1 MEAINSFRELFFEV
15 WNQGVFGLNA
25 TDIIVGIIIFLIFYI
40 LRRLFARFVIRKLTK
55 IVNRTSNKIDNTVV
69 EVIEGPLKF
78 LPIVLGF
85 FIATSYIEISIEVQ
99 NFVDLVNRTLITIF
113 IFWLLHQLVIP
124 FSYIIK
130 NFEDKLSKPL
140 VNWTLKGLEIIII
153 VLGIVAVLELWGIKV
168 GPVIAG
174 LGLFGVAV
182 ALGAQD
188 LFKNLISG
196 IMILMEKRFTIGDV
210 ILVSNEVEGVVEQI
224 GFRSTLVRRFD
235 STPVMIPNYKFAE
248 QSVTNYSRRHHRRI
262 RWLVGLEYKTSIDQ
276 LKNIRDK
283 ITKLVKDNKDFAK
296 NENSGFFVRID
307 SFSDSSIDMLV
318 QVFTVTN
325 DWSEFLRIKEEL
337 AVSIIEIVESNKA
350 GFAAVSL
357 NISTQLLYY
366 LLFKQSWFCNCI
378 IEHVDTSA
386 IQSAIQTKPDLQL
399 YH

>member
-1 MEAINSFRELFFEV
+1 MEAINSFKELFSEV
-15 WNQGVFGLNA
+15 WNEGVFGLNA
-25 TDIIVGIIIFLIFYI
+25 SEIIIAFIIFLIFYV
-40 LRRLFARFVIRKLTK
+40 LRRLFARFIISKLNK
-55 IVNRTSNKIDNTVV
+55 LVNRTSTKIDNTVV

-85 FIATSYIEISIEVQ
+85 FIATSYIELSIEVQ
-99 NFVDLVNRTLITIF
+99 DFIDLLNRTLITVF

-130 NFEDKLSKPL
+130 NFEDKISKPL

-262 RWLVGLEYKTSIDQ
+262 RWLIGLEYKTNIDQ
-276 LKNIRDK
+276 LKKIRDQ
-283 ITKLVKDNKDFAK
+283 ITKLITENNDFAK

-318 QVFTVTN
+318 QAFTVTN

-350 GFAAVSL
+350 GFAFPSQSL
-357 NISTQLLYY
+357 YVES
-366 LLFKQSWFCNCI
+366 FP
-378 IEHVDTSA
+378 IE
-386 IQSAIQTKPDLQL
+386 KPEIFNPKSSK
-399 YH
+399 

>member
-1 MEAINSFRELFFEV
+1 MEAINRFKELFLEV
-15 WNQGVFGLNA
+15 WSQGVFGLNA
-25 TDIIVGIIIFLIFYI
+25 SDIIVGIIIFLIFYV
-40 LRRLFARFVIRKLTK
+40 LRRLFARFVISKLSK
-55 IVNRTSNKIDNTVV
+55 IVNKTSNKIDNTVV

-85 FIATSYIEISIEVQ
+85 FIATSYIELSLEVQ
-99 NFVDLVNRTLITIF
+99 NFVDLLNRTLITIF

-130 NFEDKLSKPL
+130 NFEDKISKPL

-262 RWLVGLEYKTSIDQ
+262 RWLIGFEYKTTIDQ
-276 LKNIRDK
+276 LKKIRDS
-283 ITKLVKDNKDFAK
+283 ITKLIEDNEDFAK
-296 NENSGFFVRID
+296 NENSSFF
-307 SFSDSSIDMLV
+307 
-318 QVFTVTN
+318 
-325 DWSEFLRIKEEL
+325 
-337 AVSIIEIVESNKA
+337 
-350 GFAAVSL
+350 
-357 NISTQLLYY
+357 
-366 LLFKQSWFCNCI
+366 
-378 IEHVDTSA
+378 H
-386 IQSAIQTKPDLQL
+386 
-399 YH
+399 

>member
-1 MEAINSFRELFFEV
+1 MESFNRFSNLFLDV
-15 WNQGVFGLNA
+15 WNNGVFGINA
-25 TDIIVGIIIFLIFYI
+25 TDIIISLVIFLFFYL
-40 LRRLFARFVIRKLTK
+40 LRRLIARVILNRLSR
-55 IVNRTSNKIDNTVV
+55 IVIKTTTQIDDA
-69 EVIEGPLKF
+69 VIEVLDGPLKF
-78 LPIVLGF
+78 FPVVIGF
-85 FIATSYIEISIEVQ
+85 FIASSYLNLSEQ
-99 NFVDLVNRTLITIF
+99 NQDFLDLLNRSLITVF

-124 FSYIIK
+124 FSFIIR
-130 NFEDKLSKPL
+130 NFEDKISKPL

-262 RWLVGLEYKTSIDQ
+262 RWLIGLEYKTNVDQ
-276 LKNIRDK
+276 LKKIRDQISTLIK
-283 ITKLVKDNKDFAK
+283 ENKDFAK

-318 QVFTVTN
+318 QAFTVTN
-325 DWSEFLRIKEEL
+325 DWSEFLIIKEEL

-350 GFAAVSL
+350 GFAFPSQSL
-357 NISTQLLYY
+357 YVESFPN
-366 LLFKQSWFCNCI
+366 
-378 IEHVDTSA
+378 E
-386 IQSAIQTKPDLQL
+386 KPEIFNPKSSQ
-399 YH
+399 

>member
-1 MEAINSFRELFFEV
+1 MEAFNRFSELFSEV
-15 WNQGVFGLNA
+15 WQEGVFGLNA
-25 TDIIVGIIIFLIFYI
+25 SEIIIGIVIFLIFYV
-40 LRRLFARFVIRKLTK
+40 LRRLFARFIISRLNKL
-55 IVNRTSNKIDNTVV
+55 VNKTSTKIDNTVV

-78 LPIVLGF
+78 LPVVLGF
-85 FIATSYIEISIEVQ
+85 FIATSYINLSTEVQ
-99 NFVDLVNRTLITIF
+99 DFIDLLNRTLITVF

-124 FSYIIK
+124 FSFIIR
-130 NFEDKLSKPL
+130 NFEDKISKPL

-210 ILVSNEVEGVVEQI
+210 ISVSNEVEGVVEQI

-262 RWLVGLEYKTSIDQ
+262 RWLIGLEYKTSINQ
-276 LKNIRDK
+276 LKKIRDA
-283 ITKLVKDNKDFAK
+283 ITQLIKDKNDFAK

-318 QVFTVTN
+318 QAFTVTN
-325 DWSEFLRIKEEL
+325 DWSEFLKVKEQL
-337 AVSIIEIVESNKA
+337 AVSIIEIVEANNA
-350 GFAAVSL
+350 GFAFPS
-357 NISTQLLYY
+357 
-366 LLFKQSWFCNCI
+366 QSIYVESYPNEKSEIFNPKN
-378 IEHVDTSA
+378 
-386 IQSAIQTKPDLQL
+386 TK
-399 YH
+399 

>member
-1 MEAINSFRELFFEV
+1 MEAINRFRELFFKDWKE
-15 WNQGVFGLNA
+15 GVFGLNA
-25 TDIIVGIIIFLIFYI
+25 SEIIIGIVIFLIFYV
-40 LRRLFARFVIRKLTK
+40 LRRLFARFIISRLNK
-55 IVNRTSNKIDNTVV
+55 IVNKTSTKIDNTVV

-78 LPIVLGF
+78 LPVVLGF
-85 FIATSYIEISIEVQ
+85 FIATSYINLSTEVQ
-99 NFVDLVNRTLITIF
+99 SFIDLLNRTLITVF

-124 FSYIIK
+124 FSFIIR
-130 NFEDKLSKPL
+130 NFEDKISKPL

-262 RWLVGLEYKTSIDQ
+262 RWLIGLEYKTSINQ
-276 LKNIRDK
+276 LKKIRDA
-283 ITKLVKDNKDFAK
+283 ITQLITDKNDFAK

-318 QVFTVTN
+318 QAFTVTN
-325 DWSEFLRIKEEL
+325 DWSEFLKIKEEL
-337 AVSIIEIVESNKA
+337 AVSIMEIVETNNA
-350 GFAAVSL
+350 GFAFPSQSL
-357 NISTQLLYY
+357 YVESFPNEKSEI
-366 LLFKQSWFCNCI
+366 FNPKN
-378 IEHVDTSA
+378 
-386 IQSAIQTKPDLQL
+386 TK
-399 YH
+399 

>member
-1 MEAINSFRELFFEV
+1 MEAINRFRELFLEV
-15 WNQGVFGLNA
+15 WSQGVFGLNA
-25 TDIIVGIIIFLIFYI
+25 SDIIVGIVIFLIFYV
-40 LRRLFARFVIRKLTK
+40 LRRLFARFVISKLSK
-55 IVNRTSNKIDNTVV
+55 IVNKTSNKIDNTVV

-85 FIATSYIEISIEVQ
+85 FIATSYIELSIEVQ
-99 NFVDLVNRTLITIF
+99 NFVDLLNRTLITIF

-130 NFEDKLSKPL
+130 NFEDKISKPL

-153 VLGIVAVLELWGIKV
+153 VLGVVAVLELWGIKV

-262 RWLVGLEYKTSIDQ
+262 RWLIGFEYKTSIDQ
-276 LKNIRDK
+276 LKKIRDS
-283 ITKLVKDNKDFAK
+283 ITKLIEDNEDFAK
-296 NENSGFFVRID
+296 NENSSFFIRID

-318 QVFTVTN
+318 QAFTVTN

-337 AVSIIEIVESNKA
+337 AVSIKEIVESNDA
-350 GFAAVSL
+350 GFAFPSQSL
-357 NISTQLLYY
+357 YVESYPNERPEIFNL
-366 LLFKQSWFCNCI
+366 KP
-378 IEHVDTSA
+378 
-386 IQSAIQTKPDLQL
+386 TK
-399 YH
+399 

>member
-1 MEAINSFRELFFEV
+1 MEAINRFKELFLEV
-15 WNQGVFGLNA
+15 WSQGVFGLNA
-25 TDIIVGIIIFLIFYI
+25 SDIIVGIIIFLIFYV
-40 LRRLFARFVIRKLTK
+40 LRRLFARFVISKLSK
-55 IVNRTSNKIDNTVV
+55 IVNKTSNKIDNTVV

-85 FIATSYIEISIEVQ
+85 FIATSYIELSLEVQ
-99 NFVDLVNRTLITIF
+99 NFVDLLNRTLITIF

-130 NFEDKLSKPL
+130 NFEDKISKPL

-182 ALGAQD
+182 TLGAQD

-262 RWLVGLEYKTSIDQ
+262 RWLIGFEYKTTIDQ
-276 LKNIRDK
+276 LKKIRDS
-283 ITKLVKDNKDFAK
+283 ITKLIEDNEDFAK
-296 NENSGFFVRID
+296 NENSSFFIRID

-318 QVFTVTN
+318 QAFTVTN

-337 AVSIIEIVESNKA
+337 AVSIKEIVESNDA
-350 GFAAVSL
+350 GFAFPSQSL
-357 NISTQLLYY
+357 YVESYPNERPEIFNPKTTQ
-366 LLFKQSWFCNCI
+366 
-378 IEHVDTSA
+378 
-386 IQSAIQTKPDLQL
+386 
-399 YH
+399 

>member
-1 MEAINSFRELFFEV
+1 MDAINSFNKLFLEV
-15 WNQGVFGLNA
+15 WNEGIFGLNA
-25 TDIIVGIIIFLIFYI
+25 SEIIIGFIIFLVFYV
-40 LRRLFARFVIRKLTK
+40 LRRLFARFIISKLNK
-55 IVNRTSNKIDNTVV
+55 LVSKTSTKIDNTVV

-85 FIATSYIEISIEVQ
+85 FIATSYIELSIEVQ
-99 NFVDLVNRTLITIF
+99 DFIDLLNRTLITVF

-130 NFEDKLSKPL
+130 NFEDKISKPL

-262 RWLVGLEYKTSIDQ
+262 RWLIGLEYKTNIDQ
-276 LKNIRDK
+276 LKKIRDQ
-283 ITKLVKDNKDFAK
+283 ITKLITENKDFAK
-296 NENSGFFVRID
+296 NENSGFFVRVD

-318 QVFTVTN
+318 QAFTVTN

-350 GFAAVSL
+350 GFAFPSQSL
-357 NISTQLLYY
+357 YVESFPN
-366 LLFKQSWFCNCI
+366 
-378 IEHVDTSA
+378 E
-386 IQSAIQTKPDLQL
+386 KPEIFNPKSSQ
-399 YH
+399 

>member
-1 MEAINSFRELFFEV
+1 MEAINRFKELFLDV
-15 WNQGVFGLNA
+15 WNEGVFGLNA
-25 TDIIVGIIIFLIFYI
+25 SEIIIGIIIFLIFYV
-40 LRRLFARFVIRKLTK
+40 LRRLFARFIISKLNK
-55 IVNRTSNKIDNTVV
+55 IVKRTSNKIDNTVV

-85 FIATSYIEISIEVQ
+85 FIATSYIKLSLEVQ
-99 NFVDLVNRTLITIF
+99 NFVDLLNRTLITVF

-130 NFEDKLSKPL
+130 NFEDKISKPL

-196 IMILMEKRFTIGDV
+196 IMILMEKRFTIGDI

-262 RWLVGLEYKTSIDQ
+262 RWLVGLEYKTSIEQ
-276 LKNIRDK
+276 LKNIRDS
-283 ITKLVKDNKDFAK
+283 ISKLINDNNDFAK
-296 NENSGFFVRID
+296 NENSGFFVRVD
-307 SFSDSSIDMLV
+307 SFSESSIDMLV
-318 QVFTVTN
+318 QAFTVTN
-325 DWSEFLRIKEEL
+325 EWSEYLRIKEEL
-337 AVSIIEIVESNKA
+337 AVSIIEVVDSNNA
-350 GFAAVSL
+350 GFAFPSQSL
-357 NISTQLLYY
+357 YVESYP
-366 LLFKQSWFCNCI
+366 
-378 IEHVDTSA
+378 IEKPEIFNPKSA
-386 IQSAIQTKPDLQL
+386 K
-399 YH
+399 

>member
-1 MEAINSFRELFFEV
+1 MEAINRFKELFLEV
-15 WNQGVFGLNA
+15 WSQGVFGLNA
-25 TDIIVGIIIFLIFYI
+25 SDIIVGIIIFLIFYV
-40 LRRLFARFVIRKLTK
+40 LRRLFARFVINKLSK
-55 IVNRTSNKIDNTVV
+55 IVNKTSNKIDNTVV

-85 FIATSYIEISIEVQ
+85 FIATSYIELSLEVQ
-99 NFVDLVNRTLITIF
+99 NFVDLLNRTLITIF

-130 NFEDKLSKPL
+130 NFEDKISKPL

-153 VLGIVAVLELWGIKV
+153 VLAIVAVLELWGIKV

-262 RWLVGLEYKTSIDQ
+262 RWLIGFEYKTSIDQ
-276 LKNIRDK
+276 LKKIRDS
-283 ITKLVKDNKDFAK
+283 ITKLIEGNEDFAK
-296 NENSGFFVRID
+296 NENSSFFIRID

-318 QVFTVTN
+318 QAFTVTN

-337 AVSIIEIVESNKA
+337 AVSIKEIVESNDA
-350 GFAAVSL
+350 GFAFPSQSL
-357 NISTQLLYY
+357 YVESYPNERPEIFNPKTTQ
-366 LLFKQSWFCNCI
+366 
-378 IEHVDTSA
+378 
-386 IQSAIQTKPDLQL
+386 
-399 YH
+399 

>member
-1 MEAINSFRELFFEV
+1 MEAINSFKKLFLEV
-15 WNQGVFGLNA
+15 WSEGVFGINA
-25 TDIIVGIIIFLIFYI
+25 SEIIVGFIIFLLFYV
-40 LRRLFARFVIRKLTK
+40 LRRLFARFIISKLNK
-55 IVNRTSNKIDNTVV
+55 IVNKTSTKIDNTVV
-69 EVIEGPLKF
+69 DVIEGPLKF
-78 LPIVLGF
+78 LPVVLGF
-85 FIATSYIEISIEVQ
+85 FIATSYINLSIEVQ
-99 NFVDLVNRTLITIF
+99 DFIDLLNRTLITIF
-113 IFWLLHQLVIP
+113 IFWLLHQLVKP
-124 FSYIIK
+124 FSFIIK

-153 VLGIVAVLELWGIKV
+153 ILGIVAVLELWGIKV

-210 ILVSNEVEGVVEQI
+210 ILVSDEVEGVVEQI

-262 RWLVGLEYKTSIDQ
+262 RWLIGLEYKTTIDQ
-276 LKNIRDK
+276 LKIIRDE
-283 ITKLVKDNKDFAK
+283 ITKLIKNNKDFAK

-307 SFSDSSIDMLV
+307 SFSESSIDMLV

-337 AVSIIEIVESNKA
+337 AVSIIKIVEGSKA
-350 GFAAVSL
+350 GFAFPSQSL
-357 NISTQLLYY
+357 YVESFPNDKSEI
-366 LLFKQSWFCNCI
+366 FN
-378 IEHVDTSA
+378 
-386 IQSAIQTKPDLQL
+386 TKIDK
-399 YH
+399 